1 MSAHAKLSA
10 SGSKRWMSCPGSIKA
25 EDGMPDGSSV
35 HAMYGTAAHE
45 LAEMCL
51 TKGHDADRYAGK
63 TLPESKHVVDHEMIV
78 NTQSYVDY
86 VRAVGGHQLYE
97 VRVDFSPWV
106 PDGFG
111 TSDAIVY
118 DDEGVLHIIDLK
130 FGKGVR
136 VFAEE
141 NTQAQLYALG
151 VVNDFG
157 PLFEVDKIRV
167 TIVQPRLDHVDSW
180 DTTYDDLMVFGD
192 RASAAADLALSDNPP
207 RNPSEDACQFCRAK
221 ATCPSLYQ
229 HTSSVLMA
237 DFDDL
242 ADGGNLGLLDRL
254 TDAQLQTALK
264 SKKMI
269 LSWLDAIEELIK
281 QRIDDGDTATGFKM
295 VAGRSTRSWRNDLD
309 EQEIEESLLRAIGE
323 AAFVRK
329 MVSPAQAE
337 KLLGKKG
344 AHTIE
349 GLWQKST
356 GAPTLVQDS
365 DPRPA
370 LDASRAAACA
380 SEFDMLNSQS

>member
-25 EDGMPDGSSV
+25 EEGMPDGSSV

-45 LAEMCL
+45 LAEICL
-51 TKGHDADRYAGK
+51 TKKHDTDRYLGK
-63 TLPESKHVVDHEMIV
+63 TLPESKHVVDHEMVV

-86 VRAVGGHQLYE
+86 VREVGGHQLYE

-111 TSDAIVY
+111 TSDAVVY
-118 DDEGVLHIIDLK
+118 ADGVLHIIDLK

-136 VFAEE
+136 VFAEQ

-157 PLFEVDKIRV
+157 PLFDVDKIRV
-167 TIVQPRLDHVDSW
+167 TIVQPRLDHIDSW
-180 DTTYDDLMVFGD
+180 DTTYADLTAFGD
-192 RASAAADLALSDNPP
+192 TAKVAAELALSDNPP
-207 RNPSEDACQFCRAK
+207 RNPSEDACLFCKAK
-221 ATCPSLYQ
+221 AVCPALYQ
-229 HTSSVLMA
+229 HTSAVLMA

-242 ADGGNLGLLDRL
+242 ADGGELGLLDRL
-254 TDAQLQTALK
+254 TDEQLARALR

-281 QRIDDGDTATGFKM
+281 QRIDDGDTMTGFKM
-295 VAGRSTRSWRNDLD
+295 VAGRSTRSWRTDLD
-309 EQEIEESLLRAIGE
+309 EQSLEDALVAALGE
-323 AAFVRK
+323 AAYIRK
-329 MVSPAQAE
+329 VVSPAQAE
-337 KLLGKKG
+337 KHLGKKNS
-344 AHTIE
+344 HIIE
-349 GLWQKST
+349 ELWQRSS
-356 GAPTLVQDS
+356 GSPTLVQES

-370 LDASRAAACA
+370 LNKGCA
-380 SEFDMLNSQS
+380 SDFDVVDSQL